1 MDMKKFWKDTFGGFL
16 LKNLLIAIGIFV
28 ALAWIAL
35 ISMDFYTHHGESEVM
50 PDLRGSYV
58 EEAELVLAKQ
68 GLYPVVIDSVYVR
81 DKKLGTI
88 VDQIPAPN
96 STLKSNRPVYLI
108 INSRQVRQVPLPDV
122 SDVSYRQA
130 DAMLQA
136 IGLSVGNVE
145 YTPSEYKDLVTDVKY
160 KGRSILPGTRV
171 PEGSALVLVVGS
183 GLGEGDAVVPV
194 LKGMELEDARQQALT
209 ALLVLGAVDYDV
221 QPDGNEADYVI
232 YRQRPAAGSTLPA
245 GSRVDVWLSTDKER
259 INEVFEED
267 KPAASE
273 EEFF

>member
-96 STLKSNRPVYLI
+96 SILKSNRPVYLI

-160 KGRSILPGTRV
+160 KGPSILPGTRV

-194 LKGMELEDARQQALT
+194 LKGMELEEARQQALT